1 MQAFSYLV
9 EPFKYHVFLSF
20 RGKDTRFTFTGNL
33 YRALRDRG
41 FCVFMDDQ
49 RIDKGEKISQ
59 ELPKAIEESRIYIIV
74 LSENFAS
81 SRYCLVE
88 VVMILDEFAK
98 GKGRWIVPVFF
109 YVDPSVLLRTYE
121 PALANQK
128 KWSSD
133 DKIEEWRTALTKLS
147 KFPGF
152 CVSRDGNI
160 FEYQHIDEI
169 VKEVSRHVLCPIGLD
184 EKIFKVNL
192 LLSSGSDGVRMI
204 GICGEAGIGKIT
216 LAHEVFHFNADKVFD
231 HCLLFYD
238 VGGISNQSGILS
250 ILHGKRVFIIFQDI
264 KHFKQLEDIREL
276 TKQLGSGSKV
286 IITAQ
291 DKHLLDRCGIGF
303 ESIYEIKRF
312 SDSEADQFLKFKVL
326 NSATVSPKYVNILN
340 RIKSYA
346 LGHPWTLEVMCSN
359 LSGKSIEECE
369 SALLKYE
376 SITDRDI
383 QKILEVSFSA
393 LEKCQQQMLIHI
405 ALYLKEQKLVD
416 VEAELCNKYKVC
428 PRLDIRVLL
437 DKSLIKINHHGQV
450 TLHTSTQ
457 EMIKDKASR
466 FEEYG
471 NQETQFVSN
480 DGSGDWDPMELD

>member
-109 YVDPSVLLRTYE
+109 YVDPPVLVRTYE

-152 CVSRDGNI
+152 CVSRYSI
-160 FEYQHIDEI
+160 
-169 VKEVSRHVLCPIGLD
+169 SPIL
-184 EKIFKVNL
+184 FF
-192 LLSSGSDGVRMI
+192 SS
-204 GICGEAGIGKIT
+204 
-216 LAHEVFHFNADKVFD
+216 LF
-231 HCLLFYD
+231 LLFFLVKKNAFDLIVYLC
-238 VGGISNQSGILS
+238 SHSSSKL
-250 ILHGKRVFIIFQDI
+250 LFIVQG
-264 KHFKQLEDIREL
+264 REY
-276 TKQLGSGSKV
+276 
-286 IITAQ
+286 I
-291 DKHLLDRCGIGF
+291 
-303 ESIYEIKRF
+303 
-312 SDSEADQFLKFKVL
+312 
-326 NSATVSPKYVNILN
+326 
-340 RIKSYA
+340 
-346 LGHPWTLEVMCSN
+346 
-359 LSGKSIEECE
+359 
-369 SALLKYE
+369 
-376 SITDRDI
+376 
-383 QKILEVSFSA
+383 
-393 LEKCQQQMLIHI
+393 
-405 ALYLKEQKLVD
+405 
-416 VEAELCNKYKVC
+416 
-428 PRLDIRVLL
+428 
-437 DKSLIKINHHGQV
+437 
-450 TLHTSTQ
+450 
-457 EMIKDKASR
+457 
-466 FEEYG
+466 
-471 NQETQFVSN
+471 
-480 DGSGDWDPMELD
+480 